1 MRLSRRRSPDSLAY
15 HNSERHSGLAG
26 IKEHA
31 IFGERSGPQRRPLCA
46 LPTGADHSL
55 QQAADIINKGTKVA
69 MLLGRGCLNSE
80 SAIRQG
86 GYSGPQSVHH
96 GRHRITGN
104 GAIAGRAS
112 GMRYVHHGGDQLSL
126 YGVLPKPGKAKSI
139 QIDIDPARM
148 GCGIRLRWV
157 SPAIAAASCAHSSPW
172 PTAFPIAS
180 ERRFLVQVQT
190 SG

>member
-1 MRLSRRRSPDSLAY
+1 VVLKSGKASTLAIVNSVKKELPRIMTGLPKSLQVQQLFDQSLFVRARGRPAAKALLGKAAIPDRSPSTT
-15 HNSERHSGLAG
+15 GG
-26 IKEHA
+26 I
-31 IFGERSGPQRRPLCA
+31 G
-46 LPTGADHSL
+46 
-55 QQAADIINKGTKVA
+55 
-69 MLLGRGCLNSE
+69 LLGTAPSLDALQECDTS
-80 SAIRQG
+80 IM
-86 GYSGPQSVHH
+86 
-96 GRHRITGN
+96 
-104 GAIAGRAS
+104 AGTS
-112 GMRYVHHGGDQLSL
+112 FPYMEF
-126 YGVLPKPGKAKSI
+126 LPKPGKAKSI